1 MRFFLSVG
9 SGKKISFDGPM
20 TFYAP
25 QIRERE
31 LMAHTKAF
39 RLAELF
45 EMVCHFLIQM
55 NALMHDELLI
65 RSPEQL
71 NVAKTG
77 GQSSITGSYTLIIHQ
92 TFSPLIEMQSATSV
106 GIIND

>member
-9 SGKKISFDGPM
+9 SGKKIFFDGPM

-25 QIRERE
+25 QIRERERE

-55 NALMHDELLI
+55 NALM
-65 RSPEQL
+65 
-71 NVAKTG
+71 NV
-77 GQSSITGSYTLIIHQ
+77 
-92 TFSPLIEMQSATSV
+92 
-106 GIIND
+106 

>member
-1 MRFFLSVG
+1 
-9 SGKKISFDGPM
+9 M

-55 NALMHDELLI
+55 NALMHDERLI

-77 GQSSITGSYTLIIHQ
+77 GQSSIRGSTLIIHQ